1 MVVWLLGVFFF
12 FEDLFSF
19 WGYVVEVF
27 VLEFI
32 DGDEVL
38 FEGVVDVWL
47 EGVWFDVEGLC

>member
-19 WGYVVEVF
+19 GGYVVEVF